1 MGVTD
6 TELFWWNIHKE
17 EALQRLTSKENGLSS
32 DEVKSRLKTYGENTI
47 SKGNKNNALSIL
59 LSQFKNWLTLIL
71 VFASIVS
78 FLRGEHI
85 DSVVIILLVILS
97 SFFGFVQE
105 YKAEKT
111 LLKLKKLIKHKASVY
126 RDGRI
131 VQVDSA
137 QIVPGDIV
145 ELVIGDIV
153 PADIRLI
160 GSEELMLNESVLT
173 GESLPVEKDHEV
185 VIEKDVMISDMK
197 NMLFMGT
204 SVFQGNGI
212 GVVTATGVKTQFGKI
227 AESVKSPETKTEFQ
241 SQIDNFSKF
250 LFKVIVLMT
259 VFIFVSNVAL
269 DKGVSDSFLFAIALA
284 VGIAPEMLPAI
295 ITVTLSQGAMRMA
308 KKKVVVKRLS
318 SVEDFGNIDTLCMDK
333 TGTITKGIFSL
344 HDYIGAGDTRDD
356 QLLIYAL
363 ICTSGISQ
371 HSEGGSN
378 PTDIAIWQ
386 SAMSQKFRKKVK
398 GYKILDEN
406 EFDYDRKRMSVLA
419 KMDEG
424 NLLISKGAPEAILD
438 VTKYITISNKQRSVV
453 FNTKKKAEILEKVRG
468 YESRGY
474 RVIAVAMKEFNKSDA
489 FPEDEK
495 NMIFMGLLLFK
506 DPIKETTVSA
516 IKRFLDLGINLKVIS
531 GDSETVTKSISREA
545 GIVFN
550 DDQVVTGE
558 MLKDVNDDDFLE
570 YSRNGVVFA
579 RLTPDQKYRIIRSL
593 NYEGHIVGFLGDG
606 VNDVPA
612 LKEADVGITVE
623 GGSDI
628 AKEASDIILLE
639 KDLKVLVDG
648 IEAGRKTY
656 GNVMKYILNTISAN
670 YGNMFTVAIS
680 SLFLKFIPLL
690 PSQILLN
697 NFISDIPLFAVATD
711 NVDSGFM
718 KKPNKWNLGY
728 IKNFMIT
735 YGFVST
741 FFDMLLILPMVYVF
755 KVNTEVF
762 RTAWFVESSISE
774 MLVTFVIRT
783 KLPFYKSRPSN
794 WLLGLSGISIVIVI
808 LMSVLEIG
816 VFDFVRL
823 PYFVWVLI
831 FFDLIAYFVVTE
843 IVKKRFFR
851 RFESGK

>member
-131 VQVDSA
+131 VQVDST

-160 GSEELMLNESVLT
+160 GSEELLLNESVLT
-173 GESLPVEKDHEV
+173 GESMPVEKDHEV

-371 HSEGGSN
+371 QSEGGSN

-386 SAMSQKFRKKVK
+386 SSLSQKFRKKVK
-398 GYKILDEN
+398 RYKILDEN

-424 NLLISKGAPEAILD
+424 NLLISKGAPEAILN
-438 VTKYITISNKQRSVV
+438 VTKYVQIGDKLRAKSQKLTADILDNV
-453 FNTKKKAEILEKVRG
+453 KK
-468 YESRGY
+468 YETEGY
-474 RVIAVAMKEFNKSDA
+474 RVIAVASKTINNKDA
-489 FPEDEK
+489 SPDDEK
-495 NMIFMGLLLFK
+495 NMVFMGLLLFK

-531 GDSETVTKSISREA
+531 GDSEMVTKSISREA

-558 MLKDVNDDDFLE
+558 MLKDVNDADFME
-570 YSRNGVVFA
+570 YSRSGVVFA

-606 VNDVPA
+606 VNDVSA

-816 VFDFVRL
+816 VFGFVQL
-823 PYFVWVLI
+823 PYFVWSLI
-831 FFDLIAYFVVTE
+831 LFDLIAYFVVTE